1 MARRKSIIADVLF
14 PAATLV
20 AVLTWGYVALNH
32 FAHIV
37 SAV

>member
-1 MARRKSIIADVLF
+1 MSLRKRILTDVVF

-20 AVLTWGYVALNH
+20 AVFAWGYVALNH

-37 SAV
+37 AAG

>member
-1 MARRKSIIADVLF
+1 MARIKSIIVDVVF

-20 AVLTWGYVALNH
+20 AVLAFGYVALNH

-37 SAV
+37 NAV